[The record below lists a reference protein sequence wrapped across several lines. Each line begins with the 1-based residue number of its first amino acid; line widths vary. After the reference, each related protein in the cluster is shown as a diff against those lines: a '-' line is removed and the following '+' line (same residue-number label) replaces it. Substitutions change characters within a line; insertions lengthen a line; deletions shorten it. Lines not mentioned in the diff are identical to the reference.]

1 MFGASIK
8 NNSNE
13 VLIDS
18 DTHNYHFVGK
28 FTKSAHWMGP
38 YIIQERG
45 SSTHYWNSP
54 NGLAASQVR
63 GYIFQYKYYTTDQSK
78 PPLCFV
84 KPSSTGSSSPYFS
97 IVNTFYNPSGGGY
110 WEFWILQSGPGQ
122 LAPTIYLF
130 VTADAMPT
138 ALSYTYTSPG
148 DEPADS
154 SGPYAFQTLDAEGN
168 VSFDSRYK
176 PLRVIGAGEYQTP
189 TQAVS
194 GSKGSGTTPY
204 LAPNAPSQINTGN
217 TTTLSDIIVHCPA
230 FSTGCCEYE
239 TKREH
244 IHRHYN
250 WLNINTSSYYWGRFD
265 FWWSFY
271 RSAIQL
277 DTVSTMQVG
286 YITYMSGHIWEHA
299 YNSSGINWGSFLGG
313 LLLGGL
319 TGGLG
324 FGLLLGAVAVS
335 VSIDNST
342 LTGAYLPYE
351 NSTRNANEP
360 ASYILSKASYYD

>member
-1 MFGASIK
+1 MFGIIIK
-8 NNSNE
+8 NENNN
-13 VLIDS
+13 VLVDS
-18 DTHNYHFVGK
+18 DTYNYHFVGK
-28 FTKSAHWMGP
+28 FTKTSYWQGP
-38 YIIQERG
+38 SVLKETG

-54 NGLAASQVR
+54 NDLGASQVV
-63 GYIFQYKYYTTDQSK
+63 GNIFQYKYYTNNLDK

-84 KPSSTGSSSPYFS
+84 KPVATGPTSPYFAV
-97 IVNTFYNPSGGGY
+97 INTFYNAGGY
-110 WEFWILQSGPGQ
+110 WEFWVLQSGTSYTEG
-122 LAPTIYLF
+122 PTLYLF
-130 VTADAMPT
+130 LTADVMP
-138 ALSYTYTSPG
+138 STST
-148 DEPADS
+148 DT
-154 SGPYAFQTLDAEGN
+154 YAFQTLNSTGD
-168 VSFDSRYK
+168 VTFDSRYK
-176 PLRVIGAGEYQTP
+176 PLRVLATGQYQTP
-189 TQAVS
+189 VEAVS

-204 LAPNAPSQINTGN
+204 LAPNTPSQINTGN
-217 TTTLSDIIVHCPA
+217 SVSLSDVIVHCPT

-239 TKREH
+239 TKRERV
-244 IHRHYN
+244 HRHYN
-250 WLNINTSSYYWGRFD
+250 WLGINTSSYYWGRFD

-286 YITYMSGHIWEHA
+286 YITYMSGHVWEHA

-360 ASYILSKASYYD
+360 ASYIISKASYYD